1 MPCQPEASTDIS
13 PSATE
18 FHNNNNINIINT
30 IQENEIRRATT
41 AQGAECTSPD
51 IQCIE
56 RRPVPVSIINNR
68 VIRYEE
74 RLVSYTY
81 IPPSMQ
87 DTNQTQNPKR
97 TRPSPIP
104 AINSLQTQNQT
115 KPNNQHA
122 NPSLRQTKSCARNS
136 SRCPGKAELLGSS
149 MKTASRIP

>member
-1 MPCQPEASTDIS
+1 MSDVTLVAALDFFLCTLYSVQQHLLLCFVHCTQDPSQCTSVVPIS
-13 PSATE
+13 YHFGALPSKIIITTL
-18 FHNNNNINIINT
+18 NNNINIINT

-87 DTNQTQNPKR
+87 DTNK
-97 TRPSPIP
+97 I
-104 AINSLQTQNQT
+104 
-115 KPNNQHA
+115 
-122 NPSLRQTKSCARNS
+122 
-136 SRCPGKAELLGSS
+136 
-149 MKTASRIP
+149 